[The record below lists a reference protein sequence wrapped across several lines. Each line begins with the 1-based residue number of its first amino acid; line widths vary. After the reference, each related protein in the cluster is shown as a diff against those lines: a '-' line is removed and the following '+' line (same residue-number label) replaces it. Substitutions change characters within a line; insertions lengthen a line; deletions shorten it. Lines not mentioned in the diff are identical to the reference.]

1 MIRYLTDLG
10 ISALK
15 ELKLAP
21 KAEADAEIIPEII
34 LEDDAAIIEDIP
46 DESLDEDLSEEK
58 TK

>member
-1 MIRYLTDLG
+1 M
-10 ISALK
+10 K